1 MFYGLNQKYFLEI
14 IMSADQQQL
23 EYIEKKLFKKANK
36 LRLKLPEA
44 YQASNQAKIRK
55 IKEVKALHNLV
66 VNNPAFDLFR
76 EEKSNKKIIE
86 KLESLGGIRQAI
98 RSGMKSKGV
107 PVDADSPEASSA
119 LAPATIS
126 PAAEA
131 SSSAAA
137 STGGA
142 GSKRKRSRGAG
153 ASAAES
159 AEPAEQQEALSELEG
174 LFCGKVCTAFWMLP
188 AADARGMRSRKKP
201 KRLSPHEDSR
211 ERGAAATT
219 YNETRETREI
229 TDDDL
234 VISHG

>member
-1 MFYGLNQKYFLEI
+1 
-14 IMSADQQQL
+14 MSADQQQL
-23 EYIEKKLFKKANK
+23 EYIEKKIFKKANK

-44 YQASNQAKIRK
+44 FQESNQAEIKRIR
-55 IKEVKALHNLV
+55 EVKALHDLV
-66 VNNPAFDLFR
+66 ATNPAFEFFR
-76 EEKSNKKIIE
+76 NKKRNKKIIE
-86 KLESLGGIRQAI
+86 ELESLGGIRQTF
-98 RSGMKSKGV
+98 RSGMKSKGI
-107 PVDADSPEASSA
+107 PVDADSPESLPAHSPEASSA

-131 SSSAAA
+131 SFSAAA

-142 GSKRKRSRGAG
+142 GSKRKR
-153 ASAAES
+153 EDT
-159 AEPAEQQEALSELEG
+159 EQQEALSELED